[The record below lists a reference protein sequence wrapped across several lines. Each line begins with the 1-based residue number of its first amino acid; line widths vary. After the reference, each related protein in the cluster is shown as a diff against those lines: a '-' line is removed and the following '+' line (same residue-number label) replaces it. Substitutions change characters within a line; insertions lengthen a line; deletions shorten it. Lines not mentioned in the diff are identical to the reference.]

1 MTAQADILTR
11 AVLLNSQRRPTPE
24 ALTAQLLGLEKTAK
38 REKRTYPF
46 VSLLG
51 TWQLTFIT
59 GTKKAQKQAGKVLGQ
74 GRYLPQWVT
83 VAIAYDALTEQDPT
97 TNWQRGSVT
106 NNVHLG
112 PLHLSLTGPVKFQ
125 TQKRLLA
132 FDFTQITI
140 SLGGLRLY
148 RGQIRGGETARQD
161 FYATTIGK
169 QAFFSYFYVSP
180 DVIAARGR
188 GGGLALWVK
197 AETS

>member
-1 MTAQADILTR
+1 MTVQADILTR

-38 REKRTYPF
+38 WEKRTYPF

-83 VAIAYDALTEQDPT
+83 VAIAYAAQTEQDST
-97 TNWQRGSVT
+97 TPWQQGSVT
-106 NNVHLG
+106 NKVHLG

-132 FDFTQITI
+132 FDFTQLTV
-140 SLGGLRLY
+140 SLG
-148 RGQIRGGETARQD
+148 D
-161 FYATTIGK
+161 
-169 QAFFSYFYVSP
+169 
-180 DVIAARGR
+180 
-188 GGGLALWVK
+188 
-197 AETS
+197 